1 MFESLSTR
9 LQDVFKTL
17 RGETRLTPE
26 TVEAA
31 LREIR
36 LALLEAD
43 VNFKVVKAFVD
54 RVRDRAMGQD
64 VLRSLSPSQQ
74 VVKIV
79 RDEMLALFGDSR
91 GRPAS
96 RRPSGRAS
104 SCCSGC
110 RAPAR
115 RRRPASWR
123 KWLTKQGTH
132 PLLVSTDVK
141 RPAAIQQLN
150 VVGQKAG
157 GAGAR
162 PGGTDGSG
170 RAREGRA
177 GRGRRTSGFDVV
189 IVDTAGRLHIDDEL
203 MTELVAIKDATE
215 PSDLLYVADAMT
227 GQDAIKS
234 AGEFNRRVGVTGVVL
249 TKLDGD
255 ARGGAALSV
264 VSVVGVPIAFVGS
277 GERLEDL
284 EPFHPDR
291 VVSRVLGMGDVLS
304 LIERAEAGDRPRRSR
319 AARGEAPG
327 ERVHARGFPR
337 SAEDDPEDGA
347 ARADP
352 RDAARDGQH
361 QGAGGA
367 TSRTR
372 SRSARVEAIISSMT
386 PDERRKQHIIN
397 GSRRKRIARGSG
409 TSVEEVNRLLKQF
422 VQMQKMLKSLGG
434 MAGSGGR
441 RRQGCPAPGDA
452 DAAEQRLERSERRRR
467 YWLRRRRHAVCGLGT
482 QARSEPAA
490 TGTEPRGHTVRRVRW
505 SSFVCGGPDPRS
517 ARSSASSSP
526 TRARRATAASSRS
539 SGTTTRA
546 PSRRS

>member
-1 MFESLSTR
+1 MFDSLGTR

-17 RGETRLTPE
+17 RGEFKLTPE
-26 TVEAA
+26 TIEVA

-54 RVRDRAMGQD
+54 RVRDRAMDQQ
-64 VLRSLSPSQQ
+64 VLGSLSPSQQ
-74 VVKIV
+74 VVRIV
-79 RDEMLALFGDSR
+79 RDEMVALFGNAEGGLQPTSK
-91 GRPAS
+91 RPRVILLLGLQGA
-96 RRPSGRAS
+96 GKTTTA
-104 SCCSGC
+104 G
-110 RAPAR
+110 
-115 RRRPASWR
+115 
-123 KWLTKQGTH
+123 KLGLWLAKQGRH

-150 VVGQKAG
+150 VVAQKASLRVHDPAG
-157 GAGAR
+157 QVDPVTRAKGAVAEA
-162 PGGTDGSG
+162 T
-170 RAREGRA
+170 AL
-177 GRGRRTSGFDVV
+177 GFDAV

-203 MTELVAIKDATE
+203 MDELVAIKSVTE

-264 VSVVGVPIAFVGS
+264 VSVVGVPIAFAGS

-284 EPFHPDR
+284 EPFHPER

-304 LIERAEAGDRPRRSR
+304 LIERAEAAIDVQDAERLEEKIR
-319 AARGEAPG
+319 ANEFTLEDFRNQLKTIRKMGPIEQIMGMLPG
-327 ERVHARGFPR
+327 MGHLKSLAANKP
-337 SAEDDPEDGA
+337 DDK
-347 ARADP
+347 
-352 RDAARDGQH
+352 QI
-361 QGAGGA
+361 
-367 TSRTR
+367 TR
-372 SRSARVEAIISSMT
+372 IEAIINSMT

-434 MAGSGGR
+434 MTGLAGGGR
-441 RRQGCPAPGDA
+441 KARRQAVDML
-452 DAAEQRLERSERRRR
+452 RNRR
-467 YWLRRRRHAVCGLGT
+467 
-482 QARSEPAA
+482 
-490 TGTEPRGHTVRRVRW
+490 
-505 SSFVCGGPDPRS
+505 
-517 ARSSASSSP
+517 
-526 TRARRATAASSRS
+526 
-539 SGTTTRA
+539 
-546 PSRRS
+546 